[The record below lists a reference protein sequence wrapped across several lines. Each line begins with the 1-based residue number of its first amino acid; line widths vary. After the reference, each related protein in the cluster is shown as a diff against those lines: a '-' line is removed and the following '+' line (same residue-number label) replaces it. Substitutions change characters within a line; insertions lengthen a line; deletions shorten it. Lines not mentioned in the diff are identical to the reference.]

1 MDWVELIK
9 AAGIL
14 IAAVAAVVSASRA
27 SKASQESKE
36 TKQMVATVLQQ
47 LQQQQ
52 QQQQQKTDIRVGPF
66 VLVSEGKSVGD
77 GQTLPDLKLSESPPS
92 PEAEPPHADQ
102 VEASQ

>member
-47 LQQQQ
+47 LQ